1 MQIDVILTDKEI
13 EQAIYDYCLIKG
25 VVSCSFKLIKKYPT
39 LNSYTFSD
47 VKEDTDEVNQKITT
61 EK

>member
-13 EQAIYDYCLIKG
+13 EQAIYDYCLAKG
-25 VVSCSFKLIKKYPT
+25 VINCAFKCIKKYPT

-47 VKEDTDEVNQKITT
+47 V
-61 EK
+61 EKDIEESK